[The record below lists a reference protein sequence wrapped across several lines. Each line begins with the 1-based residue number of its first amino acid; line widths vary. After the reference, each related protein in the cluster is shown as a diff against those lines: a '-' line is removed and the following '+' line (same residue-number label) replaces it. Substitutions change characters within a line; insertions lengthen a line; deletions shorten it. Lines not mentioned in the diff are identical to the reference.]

1 MNDPYSVLGITPSAT
16 EEEIKKAY
24 RNKCKEYHPDLHPGD
39 PTAED
44 KFKEVQAAYSE
55 IMKIKQGGGSYSA
68 GGPSAGSYGYG
79 YGGQQYYRQG
89 GYAGQQSDPF
99 GFGFDPFEAFFG
111 GSAGY
116 SRAGYG
122 TNGQTQDQDTRMQ
135 AARNYI
141 NARHYTEALHV
152 LESIPISERRAR
164 WYYYAAL
171 SSSGLGNRVNALEY
185 AKKAA
190 ELEPG
195 NYEYQNL
202 VDRLQNYSRNYRNMN
217 SSYSTPSFGV
227 WRFCLPWLVMSLF
240 CRCFPCLCYF

>member
-24 RNKCKEYHPDLHPGD
+24 RSKCKEFHPDLHPGD
-39 PTAED
+39 AAAED

-55 IMKIKQGGGSYSA
+55 IMKIKQNGGSYTGGYAGGGS
-68 GGPSAGSYGYG
+68 G
-79 YGGQQYYRQG
+79 YGGQQYYG
-89 GYAGQQSDPF
+89 SGYGSAQQNDPF

-111 GSAGY
+111 GSYGY

-122 TNGQTQDQDTRMQ
+122 SGAQAPDQDTRMQ

-141 NARHYTEALHV
+141 NARHYTEAMHV

-171 SSSGLGNRVNALEY
+171 ASSGLGNRVNALEY
-185 AKKAA
+185 AKKAV

-202 VDRLQNYSRNYRNMN
+202 LDRLQNYSRNYRNMN
-217 SSYSTPSFGV
+217 SGYTTQSFGV
-227 WRFCLPWLVMSLF
+227 WRICLPWLLLSFF
-240 CRCFPCLCYF
+240 CRCFPCFCYF

>member
-24 RNKCKEYHPDLHPGD
+24 RSKCKEYHPDLHPGD

-55 IMKIKQGGGSYSA
+55 IMKIKQGGGSYSS
-68 GGPSAGSYGYG
+68 GYGSSGYSYGYG
-79 YGGQQYYRQG
+79 SQQRSGYGGYS
-89 GYAGQQSDPF
+89 GQQQDPF

-122 TNGQTQDQDTRMQ
+122 SSGQSQEQDTRMQ

-171 SSSGLGNRVNALEY
+171 ASSGLGNQVNALEY

-190 ELEPG
+190 ALEPG

-202 VDRLQNYSRNYRNMN
+202 VDRLQNYSRSYRNMN
-217 SSYSTPSFGV
+217 SAYTTQSFGL
-227 WRFCLPWLVMSLF
+227 WRWCMPWLLMSFL
-240 CRCFPCLCYF
+240 CRCFPCFCYF

>member
-1 MNDPYSVLGITPSAT
+1 MNDPYSVLGITPGAT
-16 EEEIKKAY
+16 EDEIKKAY
-24 RNKCKEYHPDLHPGD
+24 RSKCKEYHPDLHPGD

-55 IMKIKQGGGSYSA
+55 IMKIKQNGGSYS
-68 GGPSAGSYGYG
+68 PSGSYS
-79 YGGQQYYRQG
+79 YGGQRTY
-89 GYAGQQSDPF
+89 QQSGYSRQSQENDPF
-99 GFGFDPFEAFFG
+99 GWGFDPFEAFFG

-122 TNGQTQDQDTRMQ
+122 STGQTQDQDTRMQ

-141 NARHYTEALHV
+141 NYRRYSEALYV
-152 LESIPISERRAR
+152 LESIPVSERRAR

-171 SSSGLGNRVNALEY
+171 ASSGLGKQINALEY

-190 ELEPG
+190 EMEPG

-202 VDRLQNYSRNYRNMN
+202 VDRLQNYSRSYRNAN
-217 SSYSTPSFGV
+217 SGYTTQSFGL
-227 WRFCLPWLVMSLF
+227 WRWCLPWIVMSFLF
-240 CRCFPCLCYF
+240 RCFPCFCFF